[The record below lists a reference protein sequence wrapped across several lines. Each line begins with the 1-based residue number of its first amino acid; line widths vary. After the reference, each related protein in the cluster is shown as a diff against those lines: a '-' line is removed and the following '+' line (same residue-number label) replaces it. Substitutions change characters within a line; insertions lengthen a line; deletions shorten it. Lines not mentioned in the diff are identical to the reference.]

1 MIQDP
6 GISPTGKR
14 AVFEAHG
21 QILTVPA
28 EKGDFRNLTP
38 ATGVANRSP
47 AWSPDGKSVAWF
59 SDESGEYELQIGGE
73 LGKGKV
79 RKIKL
84 DDQPSFYYDLTWS
97 PDSQKIAYSDK
108 RLDLWYL
115 NLTNG
120 SPVLVDT
127 DYYDEGPSP
136 FNVKWSADSCWLTY
150 NRILPNMLHAVF
162 VYSMH
167 TGKSKQITDGMSD
180 ARYPVFDKGG
190 KYLYFAASTD
200 LGLTAGDSDMSGI
213 ARPVTYSVYAVV
225 LQKNVPSPV
234 EPQSDDENADK
245 KSSGEDFEWSLDA
258 DNLGSP
264 PVTRPAQ
271 QSGDSK
277 GADKG
282 KKAEK
287 KAPKKSKDTNGLT
300 IDFGNILQR
309 IVSLPIPARNYTD
322 LEAGKEGILFLVQG
336 PALVNAPGDDS
347 SDVHRFDLDK
357 RKTEQILNHA
367 DSFAVSADG
376 EKILYRKDDNFHIA
390 DASKSPDDDGK
401 TINLDDMEVYV
412 DPQAEWR
419 QMYHEVWRIERDFF
433 YNPNFNGLDIK
444 EAERVYEPFLA
455 RVASRDD
462 LSDLFRWMIGN
473 LAVGHLWVEGGA
485 QLKIDEIKV
494 GLLGAD
500 YEIANGRYR
509 IKTIYNGQNWNPDLQ
524 APLTQPGINVKT
536 GEYLL
541 AVNGRD
547 LYSSNNIYSF
557 FQETAGKQTVITVG
571 TKPDGSHSHD
581 FTVVP
586 VDSEFALRNYAWI
599 EGNRHKVD
607 KMTDGRVA
615 YVYLPDTM
623 YGGYKNFNRYFF
635 SQTDK
640 QAAIVDERF
649 NHGGWL
655 ADYIIDYLRR
665 PILNRVMTREGHD
678 ISEPLGIFGPK
689 VMIINQF
696 AGSGGDALPWYF
708 QKLKIGPLVGKK
720 TWGGLV
726 GIGGYP
732 QLIDGATV
740 MAPRWALYG
749 LHGEWEVENHGIAP
763 DDEVEMDPK
772 LVREG
777 HDPQLEEA
785 VKVVIQQLKDHP
797 PEKYPRPAYPDYHQ
811 TLPSEP

>member
-1 MIQDP
+1 
-6 GISPTGKR
+6 
-14 AVFEAHG
+14 
-21 QILTVPA
+21 
-28 EKGDFRNLTP
+28 
-38 ATGVANRSP
+38 
-47 AWSPDGKSVAWF
+47 
-59 SDESGEYELQIGGE
+59 
-73 LGKGKV
+73 
-79 RKIKL
+79 
-84 DDQPSFYYDLTWS
+84 
-97 PDSQKIAYSDK
+97 
-108 RLDLWYL
+108 
-115 NLTNG
+115 
-120 SPVLVDT
+120 
-127 DYYDEGPSP
+127 
-136 FNVKWSADSCWLTY
+136 
-150 NRILPNMLHAVF
+150 
-162 VYSMH
+162 
-167 TGKSKQITDGMSD
+167 
-180 ARYPVFDKGG
+180 
-190 KYLYFAASTD
+190 
-200 LGLTAGDSDMSGI
+200 
-213 ARPVTYSVYAVV
+213 
-225 LQKNVPSPV
+225 
-234 EPQSDDENADK
+234 
-245 KSSGEDFEWSLDA
+245 
-258 DNLGSP
+258 
-264 PVTRPAQ
+264 
-271 QSGDSK
+271 
-277 GADKG
+277 
-282 KKAEK
+282 
-287 KAPKKSKDTNGLT
+287 
-300 IDFGNILQR
+300 
-309 IVSLPIPARNYTD
+309 
-322 LEAGKEGILFLVQG
+322 
-336 PALVNAPGDDS
+336 
-347 SDVHRFDLDK
+347 
-357 RKTEQILNHA
+357 
-367 DSFAVSADG
+367 
-376 EKILYRKDDNFHIA
+376 
-390 DASKSPDDDGK
+390 
-401 TINLDDMEVYV
+401 
-412 DPQAEWR
+412 
-419 QMYHEVWRIERDFF
+419 MYHEVWRIERDFF

-607 KMTDGRVA
+607 KMTGGRVA

-785 VKVVIQQLKDHP
+785 VKVVLQQLKDHP
-797 PEKYPRPAYPDYHQ
+797 PEKYPRPVYPDYHQ
-811 TLPSEP
+811 TLPDEP